1 MLPRKLEDLTH
12 LDLEALVSGSV
23 AEGKRLDFK
32 SELPARKPEDAR
44 EFAAD
49 VASFANAEG
58 GDIVF
63 GVVEKASVAV
73 RVPGISSPDLDAD
86 IRRLEQIV
94 QSSIEPRV
102 SGVRFQV
109 VVGGTQPSLVVR
121 VPRGWW
127 GLHMV
132 TANGLQRFVA
142 RNAKGKY
149 PLDVHE
155 IRTGFLAGVEAETR
169 ARAFHRDRVASIR
182 LGEPPVKGPW
192 AHGVVMHCVPVA
204 HRGHVDLRRARPLL
218 ALHPTGVNH
227 RYTIDGL
234 LGEAED
240 SYTLL
245 GREGTLETASADLT
259 ESQILPSL
267 TICESLIR
275 ALSEHMTRCRMLEIP
290 APLFVLVTLF
300 GLTGKTLPRPT
311 EWGGSGYYSS
321 DFDRDEIHLPSVVV
335 ESLDIEPANVLRPLL
350 DGLWQA
356 AGVAACSYYDSE
368 GRWAPRR

>member
-12 LDLEALVSGSV
+12 ADLEALVSGSV
-23 AEGKRLDFK
+23 SEGKRLDFK

-73 RVPGISSPDLDAD
+73 SVPGISSSDLDAD

-109 VVGGTQPSLVVR
+109 VGGGPQPSLVVR

-155 IRTGFLAGVEAETR
+155 IRSGFLAGVEAEAR
-169 ARAFHRDRVASIR
+169 ARALHRDRVAAIQR
-182 LGEPPVKGPW
+182 GEPPVKGPW
-192 AHGVVMHCVPVA
+192 THGVVMHCVPA
-204 HRGHVDLRRARPLL
+204 ALRGHVDLTGARPLH
-218 ALHPTGVNH
+218 ALYPSGVNY

-240 SYTLL
+240 SYALL

-259 ESQILPSL
+259 EGELLPSQL
-267 TICESLIR
+267 ICESLIR
-275 ALSEHMTRCRMLEIP
+275 ALSEHLDRCRKLEIP

-300 GLTGKTLPRPT
+300 GLAGKALPRPT
-311 EWGGSGYYSS
+311 EWGGSSYYPS
-321 DFDRDEIHLPSVVV
+321 DFDRADIHLPSVVV
-335 ESLDIEPANVLRPLL
+335 ESLDVPAAAALRPLL

-356 AGVAACSYYDSE
+356 AGVAACPYYDS
-368 GRWAPRR
+368 GGAWAPKR

>member
-12 LDLEALVSGSV
+12 ADLEALVSGSV
-23 AEGKRLDFK
+23 SEGKRLDFK

-73 RVPGISSPDLDAD
+73 SVPGISSSDLDSD

-102 SGVRFQV
+102 SGVRFQL
-109 VVGGTQPSLVVR
+109 VGGGPQPSLVVR
-121 VPRGWW
+121 VPRSWW

-132 TANGLQRFVA
+132 TANGLQRFMA

-155 IRTGFLAGVEAETR
+155 IRSGFLAGVEADTR
-169 ARAFHRDRVASIR
+169 ARALHRDRVAAIR
-182 LGEPPVKGPW
+182 RGEPPVKGPW

-204 HRGHVDLRRARPLL
+204 LRGHVDLTRVRGLL
-218 ALHPTGVNH
+218 GLYPSGVNH

-234 LGEAED
+234 LGEADD
-240 SYTLL
+240 SYALL
-245 GREGTLETASADLT
+245 GREGVLETASAALT
-259 ESQILPSL
+259 KREVLPSL
-267 TICESLIR
+267 TICDSLIR
-275 ALSEHMTRCRMLEIP
+275 ALSEHMTRCRTLDIP

-300 GLTGKTLPRPT
+300 GLATKTLPRPT
-311 EWGGSGYYSS
+311 EWGGSGYDPSN
-321 DFDRDEIHLPSVVV
+321 FDRDEIHLPSVVV
-335 ESLDIEPANVLRPLL
+335 ESLDVEPANVLRPLL
-350 DGLWQA
+350 DALWQA
-356 AGVAACSYYDSE
+356 AGVAACSYYDSD
-368 GRWAPRR
+368 GRWAPKR